1 MYLPLFVL
9 FLPDGARHLKR
20 VEGVFYWG
28 GRNAKWWYLLC
39 GVGWAKAQKLEVL
52 FWRMLGPGSIL
63 LSEASFA
70 PRAGCVT
77 GCAVI
82 CVWFKFT
89 QLSIDSTNT
98 NPA

>member
-1 MYLPLFVL
+1 MVVFIVRGGMGKGTKTG
-9 FLPDGARHLKR
+9 GA
-20 VEGVFYWG
+20 
-28 GRNAKWWYLLC
+28 LLED
-39 GVGWAKAQKLEVL
+39 A
-52 FWRMLGPGSIL
+52 GPIL

>member
-28 GRNAKWWYLLC
+28 GRNARWWYLLC
-39 GVGWAKAQKLEVL
+39 GVGKGTKTGGALLEDA
-52 FWRMLGPGSIL
+52 GPIL

-77 GCAVI
+77 G
-82 CVWFKFT
+82 
-89 QLSIDSTNT
+89 
-98 NPA
+98 